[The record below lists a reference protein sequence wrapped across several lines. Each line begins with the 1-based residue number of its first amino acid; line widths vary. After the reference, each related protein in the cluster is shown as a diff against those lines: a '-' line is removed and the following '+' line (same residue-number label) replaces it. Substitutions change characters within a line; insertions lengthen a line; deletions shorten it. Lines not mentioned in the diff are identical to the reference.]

1 MPTYVIPSAAVSCF
15 PIHVC
20 AVCDSGIVRKLLG
33 RLINFPTLRD
43 DGTIV
48 FHTVQKENEEDL
60 LFYIS
65 FQCNQIFTNQMR
77 QNASIFYNLSVF
89 KIRTQNQWLICF
101 DMLQNQYKFYM
112 NSFRKMKIRRFDIIL
127 LYLI

>member
-1 MPTYVIPSAAVSCF
+1 MSAGA
-15 PIHVC
+15 I
-20 AVCDSGIVRKLLG
+20 CDSRIVRKLLG

-77 QNASIFYNLSVF
+77 QNASIFL
-89 KIRTQNQWLICF
+89 
-101 DMLQNQYKFYM
+101 
-112 NSFRKMKIRRFDIIL
+112 
-127 LYLI
+127 

>member
-1 MPTYVIPSAAVSCF
+1 MPTYVIQSAAVSCF

-77 QNASIFYNLSVF
+77 QNASLSYNLSVF
-89 KIRTQNQWLICF
+89 KIRTQNQRLICF
-101 DMLQNQYKFYM
+101 RYVTKSIQVLYEF
-112 NSFRKMKIRRFDIIL
+112 FRKMKIRRFYIIL
-127 LYLI
+127 L